1 METTILTT
9 INPITEAFEKLFK
22 NSSDRKAIDF
32 LLENYDKET
41 IKSELIYFSKKY
53 LLSTIVHEIEAQK
66 KYKRKIF
73 TFDEL
78 VKYLVKNICSKD
90 CLRPSMNSVYYDKVN
105 SNLVSTDAYILAK
118 LPIKYL
124 PISDKLDNFYSFDN
138 ENFSLIRYSQNSFK
152 IDKYGD
158 IINKDIDDKYPD
170 YEAILPEEN
179 YLDYPY
185 FTINPYLF
193 NGLKNI
199 NKIAKKFKFDNFYLK
214 LSCLENLTY
223 LNLELLC
230 RYIDLHQKIYG
241 NYSYIYLTRNGN
253 DLGRMLYNVD
263 YTNEYRLILMPCS
276 VDERFDKFL
285 DLDL

>member
-1 METTILTT
+1 MERTISTT

-22 NSSDRKAIDF
+22 NSSDKRAIDF

-105 SNLVSTDAYILAK
+105 SNLVATDAYILAK

-124 PISDKLDNFYSFDN
+124 PISNKLDNCFSFDN
-138 ENFSLIRYSQNSFK
+138 ENFSLIRYSENSFK
-152 IDKYGD
+152 LDKYGD
-158 IINKDIDDKYPD
+158 IINEDLNDKYPD
-170 YEAILPEEN
+170 YEAILPQEN

-185 FTINPYLF
+185 FSINPYLF
-193 NGLKNI
+193 NGLKTI
-199 NKIAKKFKFDNFYLK
+199 NKISKKFKFDNFYLK

-223 LNLELLC
+223 LNLDLLC

-241 NYSYIYLTRNGN
+241 NYTYICLTRNGN

-263 YTNEYRLILMPCS
+263 HTSKCRLILMPCS
-276 VDERFDKFL
+276 VDESIEKVL